1 MRFMMMVRATK
12 ATESG
17 AMPSQEMINAMMSYN
32 EALMQAGVLLDG
44 GGLQPSSSGFR
55 VAWNGGKKS
64 VVDGPFAE
72 TKELI
77 AGYWI
82 IQVKSKEEAVEWAI
96 RCPNPYEGADGAI
109 ELRPLFESPD
119 LTDDEEIIRKENE
132 MMAQLEKNKKS

>member
-12 ATESG
+12 ETESG

-44 GGLQPSSSGFR
+44 GGLQPSAAGFR
-55 VAWNGGKKS
+55 VAWNSGKKS

-82 IQVKSKEEAVEWAI
+82 IQVKSKEEAVEWAM

>member
-12 ATESG
+12 ETESG
-17 AMPSQEMINAMMSYN
+17 AMPSQEMIDAMTSYN
-32 EALMQAGVLLDG
+32 EALVKAGVLLDG
-44 GGLQPSSSGFR
+44 GGLQPSSAGAR
-55 VAWNGGKKS
+55 ITWTGGRQS

-82 IQVKSKEEAVEWAI
+82 IQVQSKEEAVQWAL

-109 ELRPLFESPD
+109 ELRQFFETPE
-119 LTDDEEIIRKENE
+119 LTDDEETIRRENE
-132 MMAQLEKNKKS
+132 MIAEMEKNKRS

>member
-12 ATESG
+12 ETESG
-17 AMPSQEMINAMMSYN
+17 VMPSQEMINAMMSYN

-82 IQVKSKEEAVEWAI
+82 IQVKSKEEAVEWAM

>member
-82 IQVKSKEEAVEWAI
+82 IQVKSKEEAVEWAM